1 MLKVRKKI
9 VNSTFLNSKF
19 YLEKDFFESKNKI
32 NEAIS
37 AIGVFQKSIK
47 DNKYLLMK
55 AKATLKQIAKELN
68 VSVSTVSKALNDSP
82 EISEQTKTRIKE
94 YAKLKNY
101 KPNVIGLNL
110 KNRKTKTIG
119 VIIPNILN
127 SFFAKVF
134 SGIERM
140 ADEKG
145 YNVIM
150 CISNESLEKEAHTL
164 EMLSNGTIDGF
175 ILSISEEAQ
184 KLHEY
189 NHFKEIINEGVP
201 IVMFDRIAEEVDCD
215 KVVVDDFDSALNATQ
230 HLINTGCKNIALF
243 SSIDNLSIGKLR
255 LDGYLQALKNNNIA
269 VNQNLIVRTDSE
281 DDLKDKIEQVFDNN
295 TIDGIFALDENDS
308 VAALRIGLKKG
319 YKIPEEL
326 SIIGF
331 ADGILAS
338 RRLSPSLSTL
348 SQYGVEIGEV
358 AANVLINRLES
369 KDENLPYETT
379 VIKTQLRE
387 RESTRKL

>member
-1 MLKVRKKI
+1 
-9 VNSTFLNSKF
+9 
-19 YLEKDFFESKNKI
+19 
-32 NEAIS
+32 
-37 AIGVFQKSIK
+37 
-47 DNKYLLMK
+47 MK

-82 EISEQTKTRIKE
+82 EISEMTKIKIKE

-101 KPNVIGLNL
+101 KPNIIGLNL

-134 SGIERM
+134 SGIEKV

-175 ILSISEEAQ
+175 ILSVSEEAQ

-189 NHFKEIINEGVP
+189 NHFKEIINDGTP
-201 IVMFDRIAEEVDCD
+201 IVMFDRIAEGVDCD
-215 KVVVDDFDSALNATQ
+215 KVIVDDFDSALNSTQ
-230 HLINTGCKNIALF
+230 RLIDLGCKNIALF
-243 SSIDNLSIGKLR
+243 SSIDNLSVGKLR
-255 LDGYLQALKNNNIA
+255 AEGYLKALENNNITI
-269 VNQNLIVRTDSE
+269 NPNLILRTDSE
-281 DDLKDKIEQVFDNN
+281 DDLNEKIEQILDSD
-295 TIDGIFALDENDS
+295 TIDGIFALEESDS
-308 VAALRIGLKKG
+308 VAALKFGLKKG
-319 YKIPEEL
+319 NKIPEEL

-338 RRLSPSLSTL
+338 RRLSPSLTTV
-348 SQYGVEIGEV
+348 SQHGIEIGEV
-358 AANVLINRLES
+358 AAKLLIERLES
-369 KDENLPYETT
+369 KEEHLPYETV
-379 VIKTQLRE
+379 VIKTKLKE

>member
-1 MLKVRKKI
+1 
-9 VNSTFLNSKF
+9 
-19 YLEKDFFESKNKI
+19 
-32 NEAIS
+32 
-37 AIGVFQKSIK
+37 
-47 DNKYLLMK
+47 MK

-82 EISEQTKTRIKE
+82 EISEMTKIKIKE

-101 KPNVIGLNL
+101 KPNIIGLNL

-134 SGIERM
+134 SGIEKV
-140 ADEKG
+140 ADKKG

-150 CISNESLEKEAHTL
+150 CITNESLEKEAHTL

-175 ILSISEEAQ
+175 ILSVSEEAQ

-189 NHFKEIINEGVP
+189 NHFKEIINDGTP
-201 IVMFDRIAEEVDCD
+201 IVMFDRIAEGVDCD
-215 KVVVDDFDSALNATQ
+215 KVIVDDFDSALNSTQ
-230 HLINTGCKNIALF
+230 RLIDLGCKNIALF
-243 SSIDNLSIGKLR
+243 SSIDNLSVGKLR
-255 LDGYLQALKNNNIA
+255 AEGYLKALEKNKISINPTII
-269 VNQNLIVRTDSE
+269 LRTDSE
-281 DDLKDKIEQVFDNN
+281 DDLNEKIEKIFNN
-295 TIDGIFALDENDS
+295 NPIDGIFALEESDS
-308 VAALRIGLKKG
+308 VAALKFGLKKG

-338 RRLSPSLSTL
+338 RRLSPSLTTV
-348 SQYGVEIGEV
+348 SQHGIEIGEV
-358 AANVLINRLES
+358 AAKLLIDRLES
-369 KDENLPYETT
+369 KEEHLPYET
-379 VIKTQLRE
+379 VIIKTKLKE

>member
-1 MLKVRKKI
+1 
-9 VNSTFLNSKF
+9 
-19 YLEKDFFESKNKI
+19 
-32 NEAIS
+32 
-37 AIGVFQKSIK
+37 
-47 DNKYLLMK
+47 MK

-134 SGIERM
+134 TGIEKV
-140 ADEKG
+140 AEEKG
-145 YNVIM
+145 YNVIT
-150 CISNESLEKEAHTL
+150 CISNESLEKEINTL

-175 ILSISEEAQ
+175 ILSVSEEAQ
-184 KLHEY
+184 KLHEF
-189 NHFKEIINEGVP
+189 NHFKEIINDGTP
-201 IVMFDRIAEEVDCD
+201 IVMFDRIVDEVECD

-230 HLINTGCKNIALF
+230 HLIDVGCKNIALF
-243 SSIDNLSIGKLR
+243 SSVDNLSVGKLR
-255 LDGYLQALKNNNIA
+255 AEGYLKALQNNNIKI
-269 VNQNLIVRTDSE
+269 NQNLIIRTDSE
-281 DDLKDKIEQVFDNN
+281 DDLKDKIENVFDNN
-295 TIDGIFALDENDS
+295 TIDGIFALEENDS

-319 YKIPEEL
+319 FKIPEDL

-338 RRLSPSLSTL
+338 RRLSPSLTSV
-348 SQYGVEIGEV
+348 SQHGPEIGE
-358 AANVLINRLES
+358 AAAKLLIERLES
-369 KDENLPYETT
+369 KGEDQPYKTT
-379 VIKTQLRE
+379 IIKTELRV
-387 RESTRKL
+387 RESTRKLE

>member
-1 MLKVRKKI
+1 
-9 VNSTFLNSKF
+9 
-19 YLEKDFFESKNKI
+19 
-32 NEAIS
+32 
-37 AIGVFQKSIK
+37 
-47 DNKYLLMK
+47 MK

-82 EISEQTKTRIKE
+82 EISEQTKIKIKE

-134 SGIERM
+134 SGIEKV

-175 ILSISEEAQ
+175 ILSVSEEAQ
-184 KLHEY
+184 KQNNY
-189 NHFKEIINEGVP
+189 DHFKEIINDGTP
-201 IVMFDRIAEEVDCD
+201 IVMFDRIAEGIECD
-215 KVVVDDFDSALNATQ
+215 KVVVDDFDSALDSTQ
-230 HLINTGCKNIALF
+230 RLIDLGCKNIALL
-243 SSIDNLSIGKLR
+243 SSVDNLSVGKLR
-255 LDGYLQALKNNNIA
+255 YEGYLKALEKNNIP
-269 VNQNLIVRTDSE
+269 VNTNLIVRTDSE
-281 DDLKDKIEQVFDNN
+281 EDLKVRMETVFANN
-295 TIDGIFALDENDS
+295 KIDGIFALEENDS
-308 VAALRIGLKKG
+308 VAALKMGLKKG
-319 YKIPEEL
+319 FKIPEEL
-326 SIIGF
+326 CIIGF

-338 RRLSPSLSTL
+338 RRLSPSLTTG
-348 SQYGVEIGEV
+348 SQHGIDIGEE
-358 AANVLINRLES
+358 AAKLLIKRLEDHS
-369 KDENLPYETT
+369 EEEPPYETK
-379 VIKTQLRE
+379 VIKTVLKE
-387 RESTRKL
+387 RETTARV

>member
-1 MLKVRKKI
+1 
-9 VNSTFLNSKF
+9 
-19 YLEKDFFESKNKI
+19 
-32 NEAIS
+32 
-37 AIGVFQKSIK
+37 
-47 DNKYLLMK
+47 MK

-82 EISEQTKTRIKE
+82 EISELTKIKIKE

-134 SGIERM
+134 SGIEKI

-175 ILSISEEAQ
+175 ILSVSEEAQ

-189 NHFKEIINEGVP
+189 NHFKEIINDGTP
-201 IVMFDRIAEEVDCD
+201 IVMFDRIAEGVDCD
-215 KVVVDDFDSALNATQ
+215 KVVVDDFDSALNSTQ
-230 HLINTGCKNIALF
+230 HLIDLGCKNIALF
-243 SSIDNLSIGKLR
+243 SSVDNLSVGKLR
-255 LDGYLQALKNNNIA
+255 ADGYLKALADNNIP
-269 VNQNLIVRTDSE
+269 VNENLIIRTDSE
-281 DDLKDKIEQVFDNN
+281 DDLKDKIENIFDNN
-295 TIDGIFALDENDS
+295 KIDGIFALEENDS
-308 VAALRIGLKKG
+308 VAALRIAIKKG
-319 YKIPEEL
+319 FKVPEEI

-338 RRLSPSLSTL
+338 RRLSPSLTTV
-348 SQYGVEIGEV
+348 SQHGIEIGEV
-358 AANVLINRLES
+358 AAKLLIDRLES
-369 KDENLPYETT
+369 KEENLPYETV
-379 VIKTQLRE
+379 VIKTKLKE
-387 RESTRKL
+387 RESTRNL

>member
-1 MLKVRKKI
+1 
-9 VNSTFLNSKF
+9 
-19 YLEKDFFESKNKI
+19 
-32 NEAIS
+32 
-37 AIGVFQKSIK
+37 
-47 DNKYLLMK
+47 MK

-82 EISEQTKTRIKE
+82 EISEMTKIKIKE

-101 KPNVIGLNL
+101 KPNIIGLNL

-134 SGIERM
+134 SGIEKV

-175 ILSISEEAQ
+175 ILSVSEEAQ

-189 NHFKEIINEGVP
+189 NHFKEIINDGTP
-201 IVMFDRIAEEVDCD
+201 IVMFDRIAEGVDCD
-215 KVVVDDFDSALNATQ
+215 KVIVDDFDSALNSTQ
-230 HLINTGCKNIALF
+230 RLIDLGCKNIALF
-243 SSIDNLSIGKLR
+243 SSIDNLSVGKLR
-255 LDGYLQALKNNNIA
+255 AEGYLKALEKNNISINPNII
-269 VNQNLIVRTDSE
+269 LRTDSE
-281 DDLKDKIEQVFDNN
+281 DDLNEKIEKIFNN
-295 TIDGIFALDENDS
+295 NPIDGIFALEESDS
-308 VAALRIGLKKG
+308 VAALKFGLKKG

-338 RRLSPSLSTL
+338 RRLSPSLTTV
-348 SQYGVEIGEV
+348 SQHGIEIGEV
-358 AANVLINRLES
+358 AAKLLIDRLES
-369 KDENLPYETT
+369 KEEHLPYET
-379 VIKTQLRE
+379 VIIKTKLKE
-387 RESTRKL
+387 RQSTRKL

>member
-1 MLKVRKKI
+1 
-9 VNSTFLNSKF
+9 
-19 YLEKDFFESKNKI
+19 
-32 NEAIS
+32 
-37 AIGVFQKSIK
+37 
-47 DNKYLLMK
+47 MK

-82 EISEQTKTRIKE
+82 EISELTKVKIKE

-134 SGIERM
+134 SGIEKV

-150 CISNESLEKEAHTL
+150 CISNESLKKEAHTL

-175 ILSISEEAQ
+175 IVSVSEEAQ
-184 KLHEY
+184 KKHQYE
-189 NHFKEIINEGVP
+189 HFSTIINDGTP
-201 IVMFDRIAEEVDCD
+201 IVMFDRIAEGIDCD
-215 KVVVDDFDSALNATQ
+215 KVIVDDFDSALNSTQ
-230 HLINTGCKNIALF
+230 HLINLGCKNIALL
-243 SSIDNLSIGKLR
+243 SSIDNLSVGKLR
-255 LDGYLQALKNNNIA
+255 AQGYLEALEINGIPVNNDII
-269 VNQNLIVRTDSE
+269 LRTDSE
-281 DDLKDKIEQVFDNN
+281 DDLNDKIEGILDNN
-295 TIDGIFALDENDS
+295 AIDGIFALEETDS
-308 VAALRIGLKKG
+308 VAALKIGLKKG

-326 SIIGF
+326 SVIGF

-338 RRLSPSLSTL
+338 RRLSPRLTTV
-348 SQYGVEIGEV
+348 SQHGIEIGEV
-358 AANVLINRLES
+358 AAKLLIDRLES
-369 KDENLPYETT
+369 KEEHLPYETK
-379 VIKTQLRE
+379 VIKTKLKE

>member
-1 MLKVRKKI
+1 
-9 VNSTFLNSKF
+9 
-19 YLEKDFFESKNKI
+19 
-32 NEAIS
+32 
-37 AIGVFQKSIK
+37 
-47 DNKYLLMK
+47 MK

-82 EISEQTKTRIKE
+82 EISELTKTRIKE

-134 SGIERM
+134 SGIEKV
-140 ADEKG
+140 ADERG
-145 YNVIM
+145 YNVIT
-150 CISNESLEKEAHTL
+150 CISNESIEKEINTL

-175 ILSISEEAQ
+175 ILSVSEEAQ
-184 KLHEY
+184 KLHEF
-189 NHFKEIINEGVP
+189 NHFKEIINEGTP
-201 IVMFDRIAEEVDCD
+201 IVMFDRIAAEVECD

-230 HLINTGCKNIALF
+230 HLIDLGCKNIALF
-243 SSIDNLSIGKLR
+243 SSVDNLSVGKLR
-255 LDGYLQALKNNNIA
+255 VEGYLKALENNIISVNNN
-269 VNQNLIVRTDSE
+269 LILRADSE
-281 DDLKDKIEQVFDNN
+281 DDLKDKIESVFDNN
-295 TIDGIFALDENDS
+295 TIDGIFALEENDS
-308 VAALRIGLKKG
+308 VLALRIGLKRG
-319 YKIPEEL
+319 YNIPEDL

-338 RRLSPSLSTL
+338 RRLSPSLTTV
-348 SQYGVEIGEV
+348 SQHGPEIGE
-358 AANVLINRLES
+358 AAAKLLIERLES
-369 KDENLPYETT
+369 KEEVNPYKTT
-379 VIKTQLRE
+379 VIKTELRE

>member
-1 MLKVRKKI
+1 
-9 VNSTFLNSKF
+9 
-19 YLEKDFFESKNKI
+19 
-32 NEAIS
+32 
-37 AIGVFQKSIK
+37 
-47 DNKYLLMK
+47 MK

-82 EISEQTKTRIKE
+82 EISELTKIKIKE

-134 SGIERM
+134 SGIEKI

-150 CISNESLEKEAHTL
+150 CISNESLDKEAHTL

-175 ILSISEEAQ
+175 ILSVSEEAQ

-189 NHFKEIINEGVP
+189 NHFKEIINDGTP
-201 IVMFDRIAEEVDCD
+201 IVMFDRIAEGVDCD
-215 KVVVDDFDSALNATQ
+215 KVIVDDFDSALNSTQ
-230 HLINTGCKNIALF
+230 HLIDLGCKNIALF
-243 SSIDNLSIGKLR
+243 SSVDNLSVGKLR
-255 LDGYLQALKNNNIA
+255 AEGYLKALADNNIP
-269 VNQNLIVRTDSE
+269 VNENLIIRTDSE
-281 DDLKDKIEQVFDNN
+281 DDLKDKIENIFDNN
-295 TIDGIFALDENDS
+295 KIDGIFALEENDS
-308 VAALRIGLKKG
+308 VAALRIAIKKG
-319 YKIPEEL
+319 YKVPEEI

-338 RRLSPSLSTL
+338 RRLSPSLTTV
-348 SQYGVEIGEV
+348 SQHGIEIGEV
-358 AANVLINRLES
+358 AAKLLIDRLES
-369 KDENLPYETT
+369 KEEDLPYETV
-379 VIKTQLRE
+379 VIKTKLKE
-387 RESTRKL
+387 RESTRNL